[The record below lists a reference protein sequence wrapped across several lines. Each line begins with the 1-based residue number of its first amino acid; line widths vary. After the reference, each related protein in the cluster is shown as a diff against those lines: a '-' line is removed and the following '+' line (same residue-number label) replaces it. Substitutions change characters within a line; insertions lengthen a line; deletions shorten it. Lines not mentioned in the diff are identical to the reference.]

1 MKIKQ
6 CDVFY
11 VLFIRQKWFLLL
23 VLFFSLLCGAEMKP
37 GASLVPSNGRTT
49 ELCPALTLRKGA
61 TQACRVGLLNP
72 LRSRM
77 GGKYISALCL
87 GELDEPWLL

>member
-1 MKIKQ
+1 M
-6 CDVFY
+6 VF
-11 VLFIRQKWFLLL
+11 VVGF
-23 VLFFSLLCGAEMKP
+23 VFSLLCGTEMKP

-61 TQACRVGLLNP
+61 AQACRVGLLNP